1 MAPILADACVDR
13 GARCHFVVASEAKSG
28 GCLFTI
34 GMRDFDKCTRI
45 RRAEM
50 VNAATL
56 FGGKVE
62 FLGLHDLFY
71 SFNEAGKARTIDEW
85 SKASGGRDALVSRF
99 EKIIRKQRPQM
110 LFTFDPRHGSSCHAS
125 HMSTAQLVIEAVRRI
140 PKSERPAVWLEQTD
154 EIEERSPEN
163 EKIISGIGF
172 VGWPDTVADT
182 LWYDA
187 NHKLKN
193 GKSAYDFALL
203 ARRSH
208 PSQFP
213 DEISGKKVSTASPE
227 AREVP
232 LARLPTSISGNYC
245 TDLALRRPTM
255 DIPENRERLRKLLAS
270 PE

>member
-1 MAPILADACVDR
+1 MIRASVVAAASAFLTSAVPLSERTAFTLPSDMKGQTILYIGAHPDDEWGMAPILADACVDR

-85 SKASGGRDALVSRF
+85 STASGGRGALVSRF

-125 HMSTAQLVIEAVRRI
+125 HMSTAQLR
-140 PKSERPAVWLEQTD
+140 D
-154 EIEERSPEN
+154 RSCPTHT
-163 EKIISGIGF
+163 KIRKTGS
-172 VGWPDTVADT
+172 
-182 LWYDA
+182 
-187 NHKLKN
+187 
-193 GKSAYDFALL
+193 L
-203 ARRSH
+203 A
-208 PSQFP
+208 
-213 DEISGKKVSTASPE
+213 
-227 AREVP
+227 
-232 LARLPTSISGNYC
+232 
-245 TDLALRRPTM
+245 
-255 DIPENRERLRKLLAS
+255 
-270 PE
+270 

>member
-1 MAPILADACVDR
+1 M
-13 GARCHFVVASEAKSG
+13 
-28 GCLFTI
+28 
-34 GMRDFDKCTRI
+34 
-45 RRAEM
+45 
-50 VNAATL
+50 
-56 FGGKVE
+56 
-62 FLGLHDLFY
+62 
-71 SFNEAGKARTIDEW
+71 
-85 SKASGGRDALVSRF
+85 
-99 EKIIRKQRPQM
+99 
-110 LFTFDPRHGSSCHAS
+110 
-125 HMSTAQLVIEAVRRI
+125 IEAVRRI

-187 NHKLKN
+187 NRKLKN

-213 DEISGKKVSTASPE
+213 DEISDKKVSTASPE

-245 TDLALRRPTM
+245 TDLALKRPTM
-255 DIPENRERLRKLLAS
+255 DIPENRERLRKLLAARS
-270 PE
+270 EFPELAVGLKSREVGAIDLRRAPGPATDFGLMKGQSINLIVLNASHGMRHGKARSMFEP